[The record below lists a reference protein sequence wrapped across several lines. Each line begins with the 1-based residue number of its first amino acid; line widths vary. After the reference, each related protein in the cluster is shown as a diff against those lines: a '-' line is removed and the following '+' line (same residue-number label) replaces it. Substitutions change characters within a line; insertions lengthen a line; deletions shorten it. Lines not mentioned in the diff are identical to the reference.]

1 MQSVSRIVRV
11 ESVRLHAFSTRAIA
25 WGYDVHSGEHV
36 AFTLAPRRGE
46 HLQAELEAEGEAF
59 FKPGPLEILFTR
71 EVSSTA

>member
-1 MQSVSRIVRV
+1 VSRIVRV

-46 HLQAELEAEGEAF
+46 SLLAELGAEGEAF
-59 FKPGPLEILFTR
+59 YRPDNLDILFTR
-71 EVSSTA
+71 RVSTVPTDG